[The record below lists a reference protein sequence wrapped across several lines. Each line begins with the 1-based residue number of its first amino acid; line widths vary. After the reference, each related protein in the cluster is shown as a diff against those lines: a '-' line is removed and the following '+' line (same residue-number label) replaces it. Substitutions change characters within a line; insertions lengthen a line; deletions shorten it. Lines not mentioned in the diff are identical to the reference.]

1 MMEQMVKIVIID
13 DHPMVLEGLKGLLQ
27 HHQDFTIVG
36 SFNSPVP
43 FLEFIQNNHFD
54 VILMDINLPEIQGP
68 ELCQKVLAQYP
79 QAKILAITNHQEA
92 EFIEQMMNAGAK
104 GYLLKNVSAEELN
117 LSIQSVHNGK
127 MYLSSD
133 IQQILFNDNKT
144 DRANHIQLT
153 RREKEVLKFI
163 AEGLTTQQMADTLFI
178 SPLTVESHR
187 RNLMQKFQVNNS
199 PALIR
204 IAFEK
209 KLIG

>member
-13 DHPMVLEGLKGLLQ
+13 DHPMVLEGLKALLQ

-36 SFNSPVP
+36 SFNSHVP

-79 QAKILAITNHQEA
+79 KAKILAITNHQEA

-117 LSIQSVHNGK
+117 LSIQSVQNGK

-133 IQQILFNDNKT
+133 IQQIIFNDNKT
-144 DRANHIQLT
+144 DHTNIIQLT

-163 AEGLTTQQMADTLFI
+163 ADGLTTQQMADTLFI